1 MQKSRKQEIL
11 DAAARLFR
19 KQGYQGT
26 SLKAIAQAVGMEA
39 APSLYNHIDSKQAIL
54 AELLLGIGRAFE
66 AGMASVIHASL
77 HPQAKL
83 EQLIRLHVTLTVR
96 YPDAIALVI
105 NEWTHLA
112 PEAKGPFLR
121 MRDAYEHDF
130 RQVLRDGVAQG
141 YFQPLDVE
149 LTMFTLLSTL
159 RSLYAWYAKYQ
170 HYNPIELESQ
180 LIQALLTGVVRTE
193 RNPSPR
199 SKNG

>member
-39 APSLYNHIDSKQAIL
+39 APSLYNHVNSKQAIL
-54 AELLLGIGRAFE
+54 SELLLGIGRAFE
-66 AGMASVIHASL
+66 AGMAAVVGTSL
-77 HPQAKL
+77 GPQAKL

-105 NEWTHLA
+105 SEWTHLA
-112 PEAKGPFLR
+112 PAVKTEFLG
-121 MRDAYEHDF
+121 MRDAYEQDF
-130 RQVLRDGVAQG
+130 RQILHEGIEVGD
-141 YFQPLDVE
+141 FKPLDVE

-159 RSLYAWYAKYQ
+159 RSLYAWYARYQ
-170 HYNPIELESQ
+170 HYNPIELENQ
-180 LIQALLTGVVRTE
+180 LIGALLKGVIQ
-193 RNPSPR
+193 
-199 SKNG
+199 K